1 MRTKSFTI
9 LAADDDMEDL
19 ELIEEALLN
28 ASPEAKLKTVA
39 TGKDVMEYLS
49 RQPDS
54 ALPCLIILDY
64 NMPELNGA
72 QVLAQISRE
81 QRYADIPKVMLSTSA
96 APLHIHECMA
106 NGAAEYFVKP
116 NNMHDLNALAVK
128 MLAFCRK
135 SDQ

>member
-1 MRTKSFTI
+1 MLKKPISI
-9 LAADDDMEDL
+9 LAADDDKEDL

-28 ASPEAKLKTVA
+28 ASPEAELKTVT
-39 TGKDVMEYLS
+39 TGKDVLDYLS
-49 RQPDS
+49 RQPDT

-81 QRYADIPKVMLSTSA
+81 QRYANIPKVVLSTSA
-96 APLHIHECMA
+96 APLHIHECMT

-116 NNMHDLNALAVK
+116 DNMRDLDALALK
-128 MLAFCRK
+128 MLAFCGK